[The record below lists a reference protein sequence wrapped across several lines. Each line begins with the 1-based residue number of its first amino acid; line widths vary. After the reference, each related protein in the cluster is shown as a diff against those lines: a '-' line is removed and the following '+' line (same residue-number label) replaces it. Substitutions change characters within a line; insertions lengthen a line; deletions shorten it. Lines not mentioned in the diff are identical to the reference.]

1 MKKSGVPS
9 HKKLILGA
17 AIVCAAALGG
27 AYVFSQWS
35 SYHNF
40 EGRCL
45 YCHLEVPK
53 EGEGPGEGGNPPL
66 GGNSPIFLRDLTGMC
81 AECHK
86 DALKV
91 SHPVDM
97 LPAMKVPSEMPLDW
111 RGAVTCITCH
121 FAHKNGFGA
130 AHIRVKASGAGLCIK
145 CHGAMEAS
153 LHSASMGTA
162 HVASPVN
169 APFDTAGIGLILD
182 KLSLKCLSCHDA
194 VSTFDVSIATAANP
208 PGYYHN
214 GSSLNLSHPI
224 GGLYSA
230 AKEKYGP
237 SLRDEDRLPPQ
248 IKLFGGRVGCATC
261 HDPYSKEHSRL
272 VMSNRRSALCFACHR
287 K

>member
-1 MKKSGVPS
+1 MREQGMLTR
-9 HKKLILGA
+9 KKLILGA
-17 AIVCAAALGG
+17 VIICGVALGA
-27 AYVFSQWS
+27 AYVSSKWS

-40 EGRCL
+40 EGKCL
-45 YCHLEVPK
+45 DCHLDVPK
-53 EGEGPGEGGNPPL
+53 ENEDTGYP
-66 GGNSPIFLRDLTGMC
+66 PIFLRDMTGMC

-97 LPAMKVPSEMPLDW
+97 LPTMNVPSGMPLDW

-121 FAHKNGFGA
+121 FAHKDGFGA
-130 AHIRVKASGAGLCIK
+130 THIRVKASGAGLCVQ
-145 CHGAMEAS
+145 CHGAVEAS

-169 APFDTAGIGLILD
+169 APLGAGGLELTLD
-182 KLSLKCLSCHDA
+182 KLSINCLSCHDA
-194 VSTFDVSIATAANP
+194 VSTFDANVATAANP

-224 GGLYSA
+224 GGLYSVA
-230 AKEKYGP
+230 REKYGP
-237 SLRDEDRLPPQ
+237 SLRAADQLPPQ

-272 VMSNRRSALCFACHR
+272 VMSNKRSALCLACHR

>member
-1 MKKSGVPS
+1 MKKRRLFSI
-9 HKKLILGA
+9 KKLILGA
-17 AIVCAAALGG
+17 AIVCVAALGA
-27 AYVFSQWS
+27 AYVYSQWS

-45 YCHLEVPK
+45 ECHLNVPK
-53 EGEGPGEGGNPPL
+53 GGEEPG
-66 GGNSPIFLRDLTGMC
+66 IFLRNMTGMC
-81 AECHK
+81 TECHK

-97 LPAMKVPSEMPLDW
+97 LPTMKVPSEMPLDW
-111 RGAVTCITCH
+111 RGAVTCLSCH
-121 FAHKNGFGA
+121 FAHKDGFGPQ
-130 AHIRVKASGAGLCIK
+130 HIRVKASGAGLCVQ
-145 CHGAMEAS
+145 CHGEVEAS

-169 APFDTAGIGLILD
+169 APLDAYRVGLILD
-182 KLSLKCLSCHDA
+182 PLSLKCLSCHDA
-194 VSTFDVSIATAANP
+194 VSTFDTSVATAANP

-224 GGLYSA
+224 GILYSDS
-230 AKEKYGP
+230 KVKYGP
-237 SLRDEDRLPPQ
+237 SLRNADQLPPQ

-272 VMSNRRSALCFACHR
+272 VMSNKRSALCFACHR